1 MRKIHGG
8 NISIIKHV
16 VIKTK
21 ANANDSHENYPT
33 CKNRENG
40 TKNLTKRKSAS
51 HPIVTYYW
59 KALSF
64 IFQGQVVTETTT
76 EYREATDDSGFSD
89 FGNSSAASNFPGLTS
104 TSDFGSNFQTSSKGI
119 GNKKNYE
126 ENVQKISH

>member
-1 MRKIHGG
+1 MSSSKLKQTQTIATKIIRRVKIVKTGRKTLP
-8 NISIIKHV
+8 NV
-16 VIKTK
+16 NRRVI
-21 ANANDSHENYPT
+21 
-33 CKNRENG
+33 
-40 TKNLTKRKSAS
+40 

-119 GNKKNYE
+119 VIKNYG
-126 ENVQKISH
+126 ENVQKIYH